1 MHRSWCPSRKIGGDD
16 DAPAEPAL
24 LAAVVTTALVASI
37 ALAEPLALA
46 APLALALSRRCAAAA
61 PSVALAHRSPRF
73 PDRSPP

>member
-46 APLALALSRRCAAAA
+46 SPLALAEPRRCAAA